1 MRRPC
6 CHTFTAFILKSLIFF
21 QTFIGISIILYS
33 VYMLNQWEKHLP
45 VPPSPPAPSPPSEF
59 SPSPSPDSFDSLFSD
74 QVIRFKFGDDGMVSG
89 GYDGIKLES
98 NSIPAPWFIYA
109 FMGLGVIL
117 CCISCIGHIAAEA
130 IHGCCLCFYTI
141 LKIVLILLELSLVAF
156 IALDHRWEKDLPDDP
171 TGQLDSI
178 REFIEDNLD
187 ICKWVGIVIIVIQVL
202 CLLLAVLLGMMVSSQ
217 KKNDDLEEGEPLLN
231 PNSNQTSGSTSGA
244 VWTEWKSIKSECMR
258 LTGKSKQRAKRL
270 RSRG

>member
-1 MRRPC
+1 
-6 CHTFTAFILKSLIFF
+6 
-21 QTFIGISIILYS
+21 TFIGISIILYS

-45 VPPSPPAPSPPSEF
+45 VPPSPPAPSPPSDF
-59 SPSPSPDSFDSLFSD
+59 APSPSPDSFDSLFSD
-74 QVIRFKFGDDGMVSG
+74 QVIRFKFGDDDMVSG

-156 IALDHRWEKDLPDDP
+156 IALDHRWAKDLPDDP

-187 ICKWVGIVIIVIQVL
+187 ICKWVGIVII
-202 CLLLAVLLGMMVSSQ
+202 
-217 KKNDDLEEGEPLLN
+217 
-231 PNSNQTSGSTSGA
+231 
-244 VWTEWKSIKSECMR
+244 
-258 LTGKSKQRAKRL
+258 
-270 RSRG
+270 